1 MQRIYFF
8 GWPGVAPWI
17 GPKPKQSVG
26 DMVQLDAINLKV
38 SPVVLEQI
46 KIFASAAGFASLS
59 FIINVAD
66 GAPIPFAKVVGG
78 LAKLVQDQADA
89 SVKSEQYAL
98 EAKKRAAA
106 TEFQVL

>member
-1 MQRIYFF
+1 MQRIHL
-8 GWPGVAPWI
+8 WDRLD
-17 GPKPKQSVG
+17 PKQSVVTP
-26 DMVQLDAINLKV
+26 MVQLDAINLKV

-59 FIINVAD
+59 FIIDVAD

-78 LAKLVQDQADA
+78 LAKLIQDQADA
-89 SVKSEQYAL
+89 SVKSEQYAQ